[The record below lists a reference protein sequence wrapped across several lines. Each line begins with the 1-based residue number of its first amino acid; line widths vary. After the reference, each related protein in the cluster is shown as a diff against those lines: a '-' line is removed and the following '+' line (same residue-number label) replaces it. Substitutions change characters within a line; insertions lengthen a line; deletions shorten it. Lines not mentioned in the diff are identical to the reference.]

1 MKSKDKK
8 ELFAK
13 SNIELKKILSE
24 AREAVLDIN
33 LELKQNKLKNTRS
46 LFWKRKEIALI
57 KTALREKEIL
67 AVEAVKK

>member
-33 LELKQNKLKNTRS
+33 LELKP
-46 LFWKRKEIALI
+46 
-57 KTALREKEIL
+57 
-67 AVEAVKK
+67 